1 MSIFAMPTLLAI
13 DPQPGDVVVALT
25 GISLV
30 FLILVLLMLIITVEG
45 KIFDAIAAKKKA
57 AQEAAKAAPVQSE
70 AAPASA
76 AAPAPVVEEGIPGA
90 IVAAIA
96 AAIACMSGGKYTL
109 RAVRRAGKEQ
119 GSNWSKAGTS
129 DVTSPF

>member
-1 MSIFAMPTLLAI
+1 MSIFAMPTLLAL
-13 DPQPGDVVVALT
+13 DPQPGDVVVEIT

-30 FLILVLLMLIITVEG
+30 FLILCLLMLIITIEG
-45 KIFDAIAAKKKA
+45 KIFDSLAAKKKA
-57 AQEAAKAAPVQSE
+57 AAEAAKPAAD
-70 AAPASA
+70 AAPAA
-76 AAPAPVVEEGIPGA
+76 PAAPAPQPEVEAGIPGA
-90 IVAAIA
+90 VVAAIA

-119 GSNWSKAGTS
+119 GSNWKKAGTS

>member
-1 MSIFAMPTLLAI
+1 MSIFAMPTLLAL

-25 GISLV
+25 GITLV
-30 FLILVLLMLIITVEG
+30 FLILLLLMVIITVEG
-45 KIFDAIAAKKKA
+45 KIFDSIAAKKKA
-57 AQEAAKAAPVQSE
+57 AAEAAKPAADAAPV
-70 AAPASA
+70 APAA
-76 AAPAPVVEEGIPGA
+76 AAPQPEVEAGIPGA
-90 IVAAIA
+90 VVAAIA

-119 GSNWSKAGTS
+119 GSNWKKAGTS